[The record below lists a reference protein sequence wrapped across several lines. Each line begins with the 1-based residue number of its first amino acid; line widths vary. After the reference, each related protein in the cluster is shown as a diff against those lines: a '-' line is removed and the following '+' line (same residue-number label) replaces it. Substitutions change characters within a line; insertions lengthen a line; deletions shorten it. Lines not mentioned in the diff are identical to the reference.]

1 MTFLTLAVILGVLVL
16 DAVLIGLF
24 VLVTRR
30 QGLVDQRL
38 GQLAQAGQAAVAPA
52 PSAPTPRTSPFGRA
66 LDRAI
71 ANRGFAETIKRDLA
85 RADIKLTVGEYLAVH
100 ILVAFGFFAIGWFV
114 FQDLFLGILTAIASL
129 FIPRMFVGT
138 QQRKRLRNFDNQ
150 LGDMLNLV
158 VNGLRAGYSSMQALE
173 SVGRELPEPIS
184 VEFHRVVQEI
194 QLGIPQEA
202 ALANLV
208 RRMPSA
214 DLDFVVTAINVQR
227 EVGGNLAEILDNI
240 SHTIRERVR
249 IKGEIQTL
257 TAQGQIT
264 AWVITLLPIGLA
276 LFLFIINRDYMMNF
290 FGPPII
296 FGLPLCGIAMLAT
309 ALIMIAIG
317 FAIVQKIVDIEV

>member
-1 MTFLTLAVILGVLVL
+1 MSFMAILVILGVVVL

-30 QGLVDQRL
+30 QGVVDQRL
-38 GQLAQAGQAAVAPA
+38 GQLAQAGQVAVVEAPRQPA
-52 PSAPTPRTSPFGRA
+52 QRASPFGKV

-71 ANRGFAETIKRDLA
+71 AGRGFAEGLRRDLA

-100 ILVAFGFFAIGWFV
+100 VLVAFGFFAVGWFV
-114 FQDLFLGILTAIASL
+114 FQDLFLGILTGIASL
-129 FIPRMFVGT
+129 FVPRMFVGT
-138 QQRKRLRNFDNQ
+138 AQRRRLRNFENQ

-208 RRMPSA
+208 RRMPSP

-240 SHTIRERVR
+240 SYTIRERVR
-249 IKGEIQTL
+249 IKGEIATL

-264 AWVITLLPIGLA
+264 AWVISLLPIGLA
-276 LFLFIINRDYMMNF
+276 LLLFVLNRDYMMTL
-290 FGPPII
+290 FGPP
-296 FGLPLCGIAMLAT
+296 FVFNLPICGIIMIAT
-309 ALIMIAIG
+309 ALVMISVG

>member
-1 MTFLTLAVILGVLVL
+1 
-16 DAVLIGLF
+16 
-24 VLVTRR
+24 
-30 QGLVDQRL
+30 
-38 GQLAQAGQAAVAPA
+38 
-52 PSAPTPRTSPFGRA
+52 
-66 LDRAI
+66 
-71 ANRGFAETIKRDLA
+71 
-85 RADIKLTVGEYLAVH
+85 
-100 ILVAFGFFAIGWFV
+100 V

-129 FIPRMFVGT
+129 FVPRMFVGS
-138 QQRKRLRNFDNQ
+138 QQRKRLRTFENQ

-173 SVGRELPEPIS
+173 SVGRELPPPIS

-240 SHTIRERVR
+240 SYTIRERVR

-264 AWVITLLPIGLA
+264 AWVISLLPIGLA

-290 FGPPII
+290 FGPPMI
-296 FGLPLCGIAMLAT
+296 FNLPLCGIAMLAT

>member
-1 MTFLTLAVILGVLVL
+1 LL
-16 DAVLIGLF
+16 LIGLF
-24 VLVTRR
+24 SLLARR
-30 QGLVDQRL
+30 QALVDQRL
-38 GQLAQAGQAAVAPA
+38 GQLAQSGQTVVAQAPRQPA
-52 PSAPTPRTSPFGRA
+52 QRTSPFGRV

-71 ANRGFAETIKRDLA
+71 ANRGFAETLRVDLA

-100 ILVAFGFFAIGWFV
+100 VLVAFGFFAVGWFV
-114 FQDLFLGILTAIASL
+114 FQDLLLGILTAVASL
-129 FIPRMFVGT
+129 FVPRMFVGA
-138 QQRKRLRNFDNQ
+138 QQRKRLRTFENQ

-202 ALANLV
+202 ALANLL
-208 RRMPSA
+208 RRMPSP

-240 SHTIRERVR
+240 SYTIRERVR
-249 IKGEIQTL
+249 IKGEISTL

-264 AWVITLLPIGLA
+264 AWVISLLPIGLA
-276 LFLFIINRDYMMNF
+276 LFLFLVNRSYMMNF
-290 FGPPII
+290 FGPPIV
-296 FGLPLCGIAMLAT
+296 FDLPVCGITMIVT
-309 ALIMIAIG
+309 ALIMISVG